1 MPSIYDWNAVRTEH
15 HGTKET
21 KIFEQ
26 HAGSCDYHDLA
37 EKFAQANWHLSTPLA
52 VLTCNRSRSLQ
63 VILKDTDFCDGSR
76 RQSFSHSKDFQD
88 LCMKL

>member
-37 EKFAQANWHLSTPLA
+37 EKIRPGILA
-52 VLTCNRSRSLQ
+52 LHWP
-63 VILKDTDFCDGSR
+63 F
-76 RQSFSHSKDFQD
+76 
-88 LCMKL
+88 

>member
-26 HAGSCDYHDLA
+26 HAESCDYHYLA
-37 EKFAQANWHLSTPLA
+37 KKYGWAYHMDIPYVAEYAGF
-52 VLTCNRSRSLQ
+52 
-63 VILKDTDFCDGSR
+63 
-76 RQSFSHSKDFQD
+76 
-88 LCMKL
+88 